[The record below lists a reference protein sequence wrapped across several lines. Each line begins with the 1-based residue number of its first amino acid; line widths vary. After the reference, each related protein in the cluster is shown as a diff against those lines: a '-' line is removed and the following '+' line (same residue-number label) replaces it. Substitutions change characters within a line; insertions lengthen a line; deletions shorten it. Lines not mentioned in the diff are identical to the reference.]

1 MYTILGW
8 KTTPCDA
15 ELMNVSSELD
25 VVALRTAVQGCRGI
39 KEGLHDDLFV
49 DIEPVSHPPVS
60 RVSAP
65 GDCAQGREET
75 SSQISQFGSP
85 APDSEEGHKE
95 QVGQRRV
102 GHHVE
107 VHQQHEE
114 QTTVVEH
121 HQQHE
126 VKAALDEHQRIE
138 VQAHEVDEEEAPVVS
153 QVNTVP
159 DSDEASAA
167 GGGFAPIS
175 QIEPN
180 SPLGGK
186 MESND
191 DAVFVPISQLEPSS
205 PLSPLGSA
213 SPMSQVVEASSIDLE
228 GPVIAELSK
237 NIAGQSRSEKGDR
250 ADEDAGEKPL
260 KDPVLLLLG
269 VMRVGPT

>member
-1 MYTILGW
+1 
-8 KTTPCDA
+8 
-15 ELMNVSSELD
+15 MNVSSELD

-138 VQAHEVDEEEAPVVS
+138 VQAHEVDEEEAPLVS
-153 QVNTVP
+153 QVDAVSA
-159 DSDEASAA
+159 SDQASEAD
-167 GGGFAPIS
+167 GGFAPIS
-175 QIEPN
+175 QIEPS
-180 SPLGGK
+180 SPLGGGK

-191 DAVFVPISQLEPSS
+191 DAVFVPISELEPSS

-213 SPMSQVVEASSIDLE
+213 SPISQVVEAATDLE
-228 GPVIAELSK
+228 GPVIAELSE
-237 NIAGQSRSEKGDR
+237 NVAGQSRSKKGDT
-250 ADEDAGEKPL
+250 ADEDAGEHPL
-260 KDPVLLLLG
+260 TDPVLLLLG
-269 VMRVGPT
+269 VMRVRPA